1 MQTLSS
7 AAWLTVWLGF
17 LLSIVAVVISD
28 LDNVIAL
35 LQATVTLVVTT
46 VERRR

>member
-1 MQTLSS
+1 MQTLSG

-46 VERRR
+46 IERRR